1 MSRIR
6 FATTALAAMLLVAP
20 AVHAVDVQ
28 SIPGTDTKLSVYGFV
43 QPNYTYFVDA
53 LQGSNYA
60 SSLFYN
66 VPADGGPGNGVLDT
80 HNLPKNNLQFQVK
93 ASRLGFATVTPSASL
108 GDITTK
114 LEFDLNNP
122 NGTLGLRHAVVLF
135 GGWTIGRYW
144 SLWNDLDAGADTV
157 DWAGAIGSACYDTP
171 RLPEIQYAFKLDKNN
186 TLAFS
191 LEQNSGINGDGSGE
205 VGGGLHTTYAVTGSG
220 TGAVTTATTGVPVS
234 STGHADGR
242 IPSLV
247 AAYTYSDTWGHL
259 AVRGLAQNYGAY
271 LPATA
276 ATAFVPANPAL
287 NNPGSAATAATSS
300 TRYSKIEGAGM
311 VSGDVKFGKDDLI
324 FNAYYGN
331 ALGQYGTGFQ
341 GALLV
346 DAGQNVYAFKSLGWT
361 LGYTH
366 SWTDAVRSNIVLS
379 GVTFSQ
385 NSDIDA
391 NQPAAGS
398 ASVNNGIKSGYQGFV
413 NTFVKLAKNTE
424 IGFEYIYE
432 QAKPFANNGAVNT
445 DAVATSKNS
454 ASKVEIDLHVKF

>member
-6 FATTALAAMLLVAP
+6 FATTALAALLLAAP
-20 AVHAVDVQ
+20 AVHAVDLQ
-28 SIPGTDTKLSVYGFV
+28 SVPGTDTKLSVYGFV

-60 SSLFYN
+60 GSLFYN
-66 VPADGGPGNGVLDT
+66 VPADGGPGNSVLDT
-80 HNLPKNNLQFQVK
+80 SNLPKNNLQFQVK

-122 NGTLGLRHAVVLF
+122 NGTLGLRHAVVMF

-191 LEQNSGINGDGSGE
+191 LEQNGGINGDGSGE
-205 VGGGLHTTYAVTGSG
+205 VSG
-220 TGAVTTATTGVPVS
+220 TPAAT
-234 STGHADGR
+234 TGHADGR

-259 AVRGLAQNYGAY
+259 RLTGLGQNYGAY
-271 LPATA
+271 IPAT
-276 ATAFVPANPAL
+276 V
-287 NNPGSAATAATSS
+287 ATSS

-311 VSGDVKFGKDDLI
+311 ISGDVKFGKDDLI

-361 LGYTH
+361 AGYTH

-379 GVTFSQ
+379 GVTYSQ
-385 NSDIDA
+385 NSDIDLA
-391 NQPAAGS
+391 QPSSGS
-398 ASVNNGIKSGYQGFV
+398 ASVNNGIKNGYQGFV

-432 QAKPFANNGAVNT
+432 QAKPFANNGAVNS
-445 DAVATSKNS
+445 DAQATSKNS